1 LLKEF
6 EISTSPITFEKSRT
20 IKKDGNRS
28 MKIYFSIDSHSP
40 NILRLFKEIPFMYA
54 KEKQE
59 RFTKEVDKFL
69 KNSEHLNNE
78 WKLYEKVMQM
88 HSQGLG
94 RRKIFKKLELPKKYF
109 YKINAWIHYN
119 QKPLYYEE
127 KLMF

>member
-1 LLKEF
+1 
-6 EISTSPITFEKSRT
+6 
-20 IKKDGNRS
+20 
-28 MKIYFSIDSHSP
+28 
-40 NILRLFKEIPFMYA
+40 
-54 KEKQE
+54 
-59 RFTKEVDKFL
+59 
-69 KNSEHLNNE
+69 
-78 WKLYEKVMQM
+78 M